1 MKFLQKRRATAL
13 VPSSMADHQN
23 STQMAFVMP
32 VLHMDGPMIDNQC
45 YLSMLMILVQWVR
58 LLSTRLEGLSVK
70 PGLELL
76 CLGSSFCQRLERR
89 NILEH
94 SMAFSSIEDFQ

>member
-94 SMAFSSIEDFQ
+94 